1 GRHRRGLPRPA
12 DLELV
17 MPTYTFRN
25 NETLEE
31 VTEVCSISEM
41 ETKESEGWTVLPA
54 APFIGDAIRQG
65 MKKPSEGFRDVLRT
79 IKRKHKGGRRVDNTR
94 GVNTW

>member
-1 GRHRRGLPRPA
+1 
-12 DLELV
+12 

-25 NETLEE
+25 NETGEE
-31 VTEVCSISEM
+31 VTETMSIAEM
-41 ETKESEGWTVLPA
+41 EVKETQGWTVAPA

-79 IKRKHKGGRRVDNTR
+79 IKKKHKGGKRNDATR
-94 GVNTW
+94 GINTW